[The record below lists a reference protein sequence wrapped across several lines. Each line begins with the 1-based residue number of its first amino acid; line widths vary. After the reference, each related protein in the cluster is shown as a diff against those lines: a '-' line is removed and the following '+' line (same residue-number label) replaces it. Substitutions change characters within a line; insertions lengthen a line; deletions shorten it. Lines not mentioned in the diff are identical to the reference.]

1 MPILTGP
8 EPLTPE
14 RTIRP
19 ARPGEEDAVLDLL
32 AEAAAWLT
40 GRGIHQWPQ
49 RFPREPVRDQIQAG
63 EALLVVGHGEP
74 IATCVV
80 TEADP
85 GLWGET
91 REPAYYLGRLAVAR
105 EAAGAGL
112 GNRIIDWVSE
122 KATTHHKA
130 FVRVATTRDNAA
142 LRGFYER
149 MGFEHVADPP
159 EAKWPTSLYERPTG
173 SRQSEDFR
181 P

>member
-8 EPLTPE
+8 EPLTAE
-14 RTIRP
+14 LTIRP

-32 AEAAAWLT
+32 AEAAAWLA
-40 GRGIHQWPQ
+40 GRGIHQWPR
-49 RFPREPVRDQIQAG
+49 RFPRESVQHRIQTG
-63 EALLVVGHGEP
+63 EVVLVVGHGEP

-85 GLWGET
+85 ELWGREA
-91 REPAYYLGRLAVAR
+91 EPAYHLGRLAVAR

-112 GNRIIDWVSE
+112 GNRILDWVGE
-122 KATTHHKA
+122 KATADHKA

-149 MGFEHVADPP
+149 RGFEHVADPP
-159 EAKWPTSLYERPTG
+159 EARWPTSLYQKRAG
-173 SRQSEDFR
+173 SRQAEDFR